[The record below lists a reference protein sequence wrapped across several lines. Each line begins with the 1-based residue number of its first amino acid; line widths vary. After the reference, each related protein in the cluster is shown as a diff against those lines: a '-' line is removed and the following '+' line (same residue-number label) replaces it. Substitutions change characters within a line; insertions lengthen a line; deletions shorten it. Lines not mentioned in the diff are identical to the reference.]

1 MKLKFKGTVGMN
13 GFYSETVY
21 EAEGKSYE
29 ELFKSL
35 MKNIID
41 KNYDTGYALELI
53 DEIYILKEEEDEDRG
68 SFVGGVWV
76 QDEDREL
83 SCYEIIRKIVTV
95 SDQFFKRYDNEIEGI
110 YVEHKGEKYR
120 QITNLYEGPF
130 SKERT
135 NKVHFQT
142 TRKLIYKGEE
152 YEKITYKEILV
163 DISTMEVIRE
173 ENREDKLIRWG

>member
-29 ELFKSL
+29 ELFKNL

-41 KNYDTGYALELI
+41 KNETSYALDLI
-53 DEIYILKEEEDEDRG
+53 DEIYLLKEEEDEDRG

-83 SCYEIIRKIVTV
+83 SCYEIIRKIETH
-95 SDQFFKRYDNEIEGI
+95 SEQFFKEYDNTIEGI

-152 YEKITYKEILV
+152 YDQITYKEILV
-163 DISTMEVIRE
+163 DISTMEVIKE
-173 ENREDKLIRWG
+173 ESREDEVIW